1 MTLNIGATMTN
12 FKRNSKVYLVM
23 NGPSNSSLDDYPTSG
38 LVHHFTLENLTDGLV
53 DKISGGNTTDTINSG
68 EITTGVPSPTGKG
81 LQTTTNR
88 ASVLVLSRE
97 EANAWE
103 DENAEWTLSIWFKS
117 ETTADGGDQNRLVS
131 RDISESFGLRMDQTQ
146 ATNPIILFGEGGSVG
161 LGSSTPNQWNQVVIT
176 FNGSVVEGFINGVSK
191 GSVGYTRSDSGS
203 PPGGLAICGN
213 VESTGLQ
220 GNNGFK
226 GHVSDLRLWNRELT
240 QAEITALYS
249 NTDTGTRYEL
259 DVLPDLSF
267 GQTFTEKST
276 SVKTLHSEDFFEA
289 STIVKANPANFNF
302 SIPLLQQNDNKIA
315 FSRLLDCA
323 SFDLFIQADESTFHL
338 DNCVFTNGSFVIERS
353 TELKLAL
360 SGQAEKLSRLGD
372 KHTVIPGTNVARSSS
387 RHFLRPLEN
396 TITFDSVDISS
407 EVFSV
412 SAELQNEISWNK
424 YETVHSGINVSDRTN
439 AMYPSGFT
447 IGKKSFAGSI
457 GRYLEDGSQ
466 TRFLNFDS
474 DFPLRIKSGE
484 TISGTFYG
492 LDFNMNSCSFTSRM
506 TPEVVFTE
514 HFDWRMT
521 SNNTLTTLINYTTL

>member
-1 MTLNIGATMTN
+1 MTN
-12 FKRNSKVYLVM
+12 FKRNTKVYLVM
-23 NGPSNSSLDDYPTSG
+23 NGPSSSSLANYPTSG
-38 LVHHFTLENLTDGLV
+38 LVHRFTLENLTDGLV
-53 DKISGGNTTDTINSG
+53 DKVGTINSATIINSG
-68 EITTGVPSPTGKG
+68 QITTGVSSPTGKG
-81 LQTTTNR
+81 FQTTSPNAGVRILTK
-88 ASVLVLSRE
+88 A
-97 EANAWE
+97 EADAWE
-103 DENAEWTLSIWFKS
+103 DENNEWTLSIWFKS
-117 ETTADGGDQNRLVS
+117 ETTSGGETQNRIIS
-131 RDISESFGLRMDQTQ
+131 RDLSEGFGVRINQNQ
-146 ATNPIILFGEGGSVG
+146 ATNPIVLFGQPGTQG
-161 LGSSTPNQWNQVVIT
+161 LGDTTPNQWNHLLLT
-176 FNGSVVEGFINGVSK
+176 FNGTQVEGFINGVSK
-191 GSVGYTRSDSGS
+191 GTENYSRTNTAS
-203 PPGGLAICGN
+203 GLALCNN
-213 VESTGLQ
+213 VELNIPSTNADALQ

-276 SVKTLHSEDFFEA
+276 SVKTLHSQDFFEA

-302 SIPLLQQNDNKIA
+302 STPLLQQNDNKIA

-360 SGQAEKLSRLGD
+360 SGQAEKLNRLGD
-372 KHTVIPGTNVARSSS
+372 EHVVIPGTDVTRSSS

-407 EVFSV
+407 EVFNV

-424 YETVHSGINVSDRTN
+424 YETVHSGINVSNRTN

-466 TRFLNFDS
+466 TRFLNFDK
-474 DFPLRIKSGE
+474 DFSLRIKSGE

>member
-1 MTLNIGATMTN
+1 MTN

-23 NGPSNSSLDDYPTSG
+23 GGSYNPTLG
-38 LVHHFTLENLTDGLV
+38 LVHRFTLENLTDGLV
-53 DKISGGNTTDTINSG
+53 DQVGDIDSAVTVNP
-68 EITTGVPSPTGKG
+68 EQITTGVSSPTGKG
-81 LQTTTNR
+81 LETTTTTAGVR
-88 ASVLVLSRE
+88 ILTKA
-97 EANAWE
+97 EADAWE
-103 DENAEWTLSIWFKS
+103 DENDEWSLSIWFKS
-117 ETTADGGDQNRLVS
+117 ETTSGGGDQNRIVS
-131 RDISESFGLRMDQTQ
+131 RDLSEAFGVRMNQNSVN
-146 ATNPIILFGEGGSVG
+146 NPLTLFGEPGNEN
-161 LGSSTPNQWNQVVIT
+161 LGNTTPNQWNNLVLT
-176 FNGSVVEGFINGVSK
+176 FNGTSIEGFVNGVSQ
-191 GSVGYTRSDSGS
+191 GTENYNRSNASA
-203 PPGGLAICGN
+203 GLAICQN
-213 VESTGLQ
+213 IELNAPTTNADAMQ
-220 GNNGFK
+220 ANNGFI

-249 NTDTGTRYEL
+249 NTDSGTRYEL

-267 GQTFTEKST
+267 GQTFNEKST
-276 SVKTLHSEDFFEA
+276 SVKTLHSQDFFEA
-289 STIVKANPANFNF
+289 STIVKANPASFNF
-302 SIPLLQQNDNKIA
+302 TMPLLQQNDNKVA

-323 SFDLFIQADESTFHL
+323 SFDLYIQSDESTFHL

-360 SGQAEKLSRLGD
+360 SGQAEKLSRVGD
-372 KHTVIPGTNVARSSS
+372 GSYTLPGSASPRAAS
-387 RHFLRPLEN
+387 RRFLRPLEN
-396 TITFDSVDISS
+396 TITFNSVDDISS
-407 EVFSV
+407 EVFNV
-412 SAELQNEISWNK
+412 SAELQNEISWTK
-424 YETVHSGINVSDRTN
+424 YETVHSGIDVSSRTN

-474 DFPLRIKSGE
+474 DFALRIEIGE

-521 SNNTLTTLINYTTL
+521 SNNTLTTLINYNTL